1 MHFLPV
7 IPPKTTLVAQNKYIL
22 ENDSLVFLL
31 DLQGSGSSG
40 LCADIFYSI
49 HSVTNI
55 WDPMAGVFDCGFAR
69 VAVKQSF
76 IKASG
81 KPEMDK
87 AKRLESYLAFFG
99 GQHEQNFEID
109 PKKFNAR
116 SITLV
121 KSFNKRYK
129 KDEK

>member
-1 MHFLPV
+1 
-7 IPPKTTLVAQNKYIL
+7 
-22 ENDSLVFLL
+22 
-31 DLQGSGSSG
+31 
-40 LCADIFYSI
+40 
-49 HSVTNI
+49 
-55 WDPMAGVFDCGFAR
+55 MAGVFDCGFAR

-109 PKKFNAR
+109 QKKFNAR

-121 KSFNKRYK
+121 KSFNKWYK
-129 KDEK
+129 KDEKQIHWPLLKQSLVQHLVNAEGHAYCK